1 MKIEVAGSD
10 EATFCEVFGLLI
22 EFHRE
27 GGLAPLDL
35 DDMSRNA
42 YLTLTEGMTLLARDD
57 NGAIIG
63 TLALH
68 EVKFW
73 YSKTHHLRDAWF
85 YVKPQYR
92 GGEVGKDLM
101 QAAKSIADDKNM
113 LLFIDVNNP
122 DRRPKKTKAT
132 LVCQTAGY
140 VPIGFS
146 LQLR

>member
-1 MKIEVAGSD
+1 MKIETAGSD
-10 EATFCEVFGLLI
+10 EKTFCEVFALLI

-42 YLTLTEGMTLLARDD
+42 YLTLTEGMTLVARDD
-57 NGAIIG
+57 DGAIAG
-63 TLALH
+63 MLALH
-68 EVKFW
+68 DVKFW

-92 GGEVGKDLM
+92 GGDVGKELM
-101 QAAKSIADDKNM
+101 QAAKKIADDKAM

-122 DRRPKKTKAT
+122 DRRPKRTKA
-132 LVCQTAGY
+132 LISCQTAGY

>member
-1 MKIEVAGSD
+1 MRIETAGND
-10 EATFCEVFGLLI
+10 EKTFCEIFALLI

-42 YLTLTEGMTLLARDD
+42 YLTLTEGMTLVARDD
-57 NGAIIG
+57 DGAIAG
-63 TLALH
+63 MLALH
-68 EVKFW
+68 DVKFW

-92 GGEVGKDLM
+92 GGDVGKELM
-101 QAAKSIADDKNM
+101 QAAKKIADDKAM

-122 DRRPKKTKAT
+122 DRRPKRTKA
-132 LVCQTAGY
+132 LISCQTAGY

>member
-35 DDMSRNA
+35 DDASRNT
-42 YLTLTEGMTLLARDD
+42 YLTLTEGMTLVARDD

-63 TLALH
+63 MLALH
-68 EVKFW
+68 ELKFW
-73 YSKTHHLRDAWF
+73 YSKARHLRDAWF

-92 GGEVGKDLM
+92 GGDIGKDLM
-101 QAAKSIADDKNM
+101 QAAKKIADDKNM
-113 LLFIDVNNP
+113 ILFIDVSNP
-122 DRRPKKTKAT
+122 DRRPKRTKAT
-132 LVCQTAGY
+132 LACQTAGY